1 MDIQG
6 IINIGLAVPFLAV
19 LTILSIVFLRTG
31 YKKGLWHS
39 LISFGATLAA
49 LATSMLLGNLFG
61 DIFAETAY
69 KFASGVLMSGEAIS
83 SMLESVIRAILQV
96 FMTLLFFSL
105 FLVISVPVLKHLAKK
120 LPWKKLSEDPGSNK
134 KLRFAGLG
142 IRALDAVVLT
152 FLLLMPLYGSLAATL
167 PTVSLF
173 VGQASQA
180 GFVLNQV
187 AEHPMVAVYRS
198 GPASAIYQGIS
209 GFDFGGESFDL
220 VEITDTAEGVTLRM
234 EAIASA
240 EDEEELVEAASDLA
254 RYLRSDVIE
263 EDWTYE
269 LFVASLEEIKQEDS
283 TVAQEMYD
291 LLYMSKEEFQS
302 NGGAI
307 LDFLDYAIHNG
318 FVEFMQA
325 EDFACLDDDFYQ
337 HVGDLI
343 NHSDKAI
350 ALKKMLMVES
360 AVTLFDIDQ
369 DNRITMAQAA
379 FFVNQYIPDQPTEA
393 GLRRQ
398 EGEMFMR
405 MYFSTEKCDT
415 VAAFAYHPALGYDRT
430 KDLLSNYVLQC
441 TVDFDTSLIY
451 DPQVVALLQ
460 SKLALFAQ
468 EASQGYSFHNYAYA
482 VCSLGEM
489 LRGGE
494 NSRSFGATDALLED
508 LLQDLDDSFFQS
520 STLDGQKVRT
530 LLEQALEEARQT
542 PGELGSVYLYGAYTG
557 EPGPIFEPYSQQISY
572 GDDALILPAG

>member
-1 MDIQG
+1 M
-6 IINIGLAVPFLAV
+6 
-19 LTILSIVFLRTG
+19 
-31 YKKGLWHS
+31 
-39 LISFGATLAA
+39 
-49 LATSMLLGNLFG
+49 
-61 DIFAETAY
+61 
-69 KFASGVLMSGEAIS
+69 
-83 SMLESVIRAILQV
+83 
-96 FMTLLFFSL
+96 
-105 FLVISVPVLKHLAKK
+105 
-120 LPWKKLSEDPGSNK
+120 
-134 KLRFAGLG
+134 
-142 IRALDAVVLT
+142 
-152 FLLLMPLYGSLAATL
+152 
-167 PTVSLF
+167 
-173 VGQASQA
+173 
-180 GFVLNQV
+180 
-187 AEHPMVAVYRS
+187 
-198 GPASAIYQGIS
+198 
-209 GFDFGGESFDL
+209 
-220 VEITDTAEGVTLRM
+220 
-234 EAIASA
+234 
-240 EDEEELVEAASDLA
+240 
-254 RYLRSDVIE
+254 
-263 EDWTYE
+263 
-269 LFVASLEEIKQEDS
+269 
-283 TVAQEMYD
+283 
-291 LLYMSKEEFQS
+291 
-302 NGGAI
+302 
-307 LDFLDYAIHNG
+307 
-318 FVEFMQA
+318 
-325 EDFACLDDDFYQ
+325 DDDFYQ

-542 PGELGSVYLYGAYTG
+542 PGELGSVQLYGAYTG
-557 EPGPIFEPYSQQISY
+557 EPGPVFELYSGHFISTEEIAV
-572 GDDALILPAG
+572 DAMG